1 MIGAVIWIS
10 LLSYSLYYHW
20 AYGIEILYII
30 RPLHIFFAFFFP
42 TFYSRNRI
50 MHRLNASYLLL
61 KETQYSNNITVPLL
75 FIFSPLTVHVFTMVS
90 ITTPGDH
97 WRILEFFA
105 FLSLT
110 ATFTIKSSICSL
122 CFATV
127 FIIRDINRRLSRL
140 HIDNCTSADMKA
152 LTKMLSCAYEQAD
165 LISEAFSPFLA
176 LFIFSYTI
184 WVLVLFAEVSYSTV
198 DLEVLLVIGFDAWS
212 IVVLCASS
220 QYMDFEVSALLYV
233 LCNLINRKIVTHL
246 KICSLLLKFVFCC
259 NKNEFFCTG
268 P

>member
-1 MIGAVIWIS
+1 MIAAIIWIS

-20 AYGIEILYII
+20 AYGIGQLYII

-42 TFYSRNRI
+42 TFYSRNKI

-61 KETQYSNNITVPLL
+61 KETQFSNNITVPLL
-75 FIFSPLTVHVFTMVS
+75 FIFSPLIVYIFMMVS
-90 ITTPGDH
+90 FTIPGEH
-97 WRILEFFA
+97 RRVLEFFA
-105 FLSLT
+105 FLSIM
-110 ATFTIKSSICSL
+110 ATFTIKSSICSQ

-140 HIDNCTSADMKA
+140 HIGSCSSADLKA

-165 LISEAFSPFLA
+165 LISEAFGPFLA

-184 WVLVLFAEVSYSTV
+184 WVLVLFAKLTYSTIN
-198 DLEVLLVIGFDAWS
+198 LQVLLLISVDAWS

-220 QYMDFEVSALLYV
+220 QNMDFEVSAV
-233 LCNLINRKIVTHL
+233 ST
-246 KICSLLLKFVFCC
+246 
-259 NKNEFFCTG
+259 
-268 P
+268 